1 MKLKSILGVL
11 FFTTILIYGCENKTK
26 IQTPIAKVEHIKTE
40 MKNDGVKASDFELE
54 STKGNKIK
62 LSDYRGKIVIVDFWA
77 TWCPPC
83 REEIPSFVQLQNEY
97 KSDLQILGVSLDQE
111 TKKDIPFFMQKYKM
125 NYPVLF
131 ANYEIVNNYGG
142 IEAIPTTFV
151 IDQNGNIINSFIGYH
166 DKSVFVA
173 EIERLLKKS

>member
-1 MKLKSILGVL
+1 MKLKSLLWIL
-11 FFTTILIYGCENKTK
+11 FFTTIVIIGCENKTK
-26 IQTPIAKVEHIKTE
+26 IQTPIAKAELVKNEIKD
-40 MKNDGVKASDFELE
+40 DGVKATDFELE
-54 STKGNKIK
+54 STKGNKVK
-62 LSDYRGKIVIVDFWA
+62 LSDYKGKIVIVDFWA

-83 REEIPSFVQLQNEY
+83 REEIPSFVQLQKVY
-97 KSDLQILGVSLDQE
+97 KSELQILGVSLDTD
-111 TKKDIPFFMQKYKM
+111 TKNDLAPFMEKYKM

-131 ANYEIVNNYGG
+131 ANNEIVNNYGG